1 MFDGDELEL
10 ALGSIATGLFTPAT
24 EQDNDD
30 GGDGDE
36 GAVSHHATTNGA
48 TMNATSVLR
57 YLVQLVCQS
66 MTHLLHTEVCLLYPR
81 TLAHASTIYTLYQ
94 HPLSTYSFS

>member
-10 ALGSIATGLFTPAT
+10 ALGSIATGLFNPTT
-24 EQDNDD
+24 EQDNDND
-30 GGDGDE
+30 GGDE

-57 YLVQLVCQS
+57 YLVQLVCQT
-66 MTHLLHTEVCLLYPR
+66 MTHLLHTEVPSSIHEPFCSRIHY
-81 TLAHASTIYTLYQ
+81 
-94 HPLSTYSFS
+94 